1 MPPEDPT
8 VAKEHSLPQADE
20 TAARGPQ
27 GVAATTGSAEERLQP
42 AVRVQEVIEQLR
54 PSIQA
59 DGGDVEFLEFTEQ
72 GVVRIRLHGACVGCP
87 SSSLTLQVGL
97 ERNLREHVPE
107 FTSVEA
113 VE

>member
-1 MPPEDPT
+1 MAD
-8 VAKEHSLPQADE
+8 EHSLPQAHQP
-20 TAARGPQ
+20 APSGGG
-27 GVAATTGSAEERLQP
+27 GVAPSGTATER
-42 AVRVQEVIEQLR
+42 VRQVIEQIR

-59 DGGDVEFLEFTEQ
+59 DGGDVEFLELTDH

-107 FTSVEA
+107 VEA
-113 VE
+113 VQAID

>member
-1 MPPEDPT
+1 M
-8 VAKEHSLPQADE
+8 
-20 TAARGPQ
+20 
-27 GVAATTGSAEERLQP
+27 
-42 AVRVQEVIEQLR
+42 RVQEVIEQLR

>member
-1 MPPEDPT
+1 M
-8 VAKEHSLPQADE
+8 ANEHSLPQANRLSPDASASTTDGSPADLAG
-20 TAARGPQ
+20 TAQ
-27 GVAATTGSAEERLQP
+27 E
-42 AVRVQEVIEQLR
+42 RVQRVIEHIR

-59 DGGDVEFLEFTEQ
+59 DGGDVEFLELTDD

-97 ERNLREHVPE
+97 ERNLREHVSE
-107 FTSVEA
+107 VVAVEA

>member
-1 MPPEDPT
+1 
-8 VAKEHSLPQADE
+8 VAKEHSLPQADQSPSPE
-20 TAARGPQ
+20 GRAVAGATGTAQ
-27 GVAATTGSAEERLQP
+27 E
-42 AVRVQEVIEQLR
+42 RVQQVIEQLR

-59 DGGDVEFLEFTEQ
+59 DGGDVEFLEFTDD

-107 FTSVEA
+107 FASVEA
-113 VE
+113 VD

>member
-1 MPPEDPT
+1 M
-8 VAKEHSLPQADE
+8 AKEHRLPQAD
-20 TAARGPQ
+20 ARP
-27 GVAATTGSAEERLQP
+27 ATTNHAGDGLTGSPRE
-42 AVRVQEVIEQLR
+42 RVQQVIEQIR

-59 DGGDVEFLEFTEQ
+59 DGGDVEFLELTED

-107 FTSVEA
+107 VEA
-113 VE
+113 VEAVD

>member
-1 MPPEDPT
+1 M
-8 VAKEHSLPQADE
+8 ANEHSLPQANSP
-20 TAARGPQ
+20 AG
-27 GVAATTGSAEERLQP
+27 QP
-42 AVRVQEVIEQLR
+42 AVDGLSHHAPAPTGSVEERVQQVIEQLR

-59 DGGDVEFLEFTEQ
+59 DGGDVEFLEFTED

-107 FTSVEA
+107 VEA
-113 VE
+113 VEAFD

>member
-1 MPPEDPT
+1 M
-8 VAKEHSLPQADE
+8 AKEHSLPQADQA
-20 TAARGPQ
+20 AAREPK
-27 GVAATTGSAEERLQP
+27 GVAASTGTPEER
-42 AVRVQEVIEQLR
+42 VQQVIEQLR

-59 DGGDVEFLEFTEQ
+59 DGGDVEFLEFTEE

-107 FTSVEA
+107 FASVEA

>member
-1 MPPEDPT
+1 
-8 VAKEHSLPQADE
+8 VAKEHSLPQADSTQTPSE
-20 TAARGPQ
+20 QVGPNHLSGPADAR
-27 GVAATTGSAEERLQP
+27 
-42 AVRVQEVIEQLR
+42 VRHVIEQIR

-59 DGGDVEFLEFTEQ
+59 DGGDVEFLELTNE

-107 FTSVEA
+107 VEA
-113 VE
+113 VEAVDE

>member
-1 MPPEDPT
+1 M
-8 VAKEHSLPQADE
+8 AKEHRLPQADQPDQTSSQPSPAPE
-20 TAARGPQ
+20 GTAAQ
-27 GVAATTGSAEERLQP
+27 
-42 AVRVQEVIEQLR
+42 RVEQVIEQLR

-59 DGGDVEFLEFTEQ
+59 DGGDVEFIELTDD

-107 FTSVEA
+107 VEA
-113 VE
+113 VEAID

>member
-1 MPPEDPT
+1 M
-8 VAKEHSLPQADE
+8 AKEHSLPQADQ
-20 TAARGPQ
+20 TAEHGPQ
-27 GVAATTGSAEERLQP
+27 GVAATTGSAEER
-42 AVRVQEVIEQLR
+42 VQLVIEQLR

-59 DGGDVEFLEFTEQ
+59 DGGDVEFLEFTDD

-107 FTSVEA
+107 VTSVEA
-113 VE
+113 IE

>member
-1 MPPEDPT
+1 MPND
-8 VAKEHSLPQADE
+8 HSLPQAD
-20 TAARGPQ
+20 R
-27 GVAATTGSAEERLQP
+27 QP
-42 AVRVQEVIEQLR
+42 ASNGELEGAAPRGTASERVQQVIEQIR

-59 DGGDVEFLEFTEQ
+59 DGGDVEFLELTGE

-107 FTSVEA
+107 VEA
-113 VE
+113 VEAVD

>member
-1 MPPEDPT
+1 MPVPND
-8 VAKEHSLPQADE
+8 HRLPQASPN
-20 TAARGPQ
+20 G
-27 GVAATTGSAEERLQP
+27 GSNQP
-42 AVRVQEVIEQLR
+42 ATGGEGLGAPAGLTGGTPAERVQQVIEQIR

-59 DGGDVEFLEFTEQ
+59 DGGDVEFLELTGE

-107 FTSVEA
+107 VEA
-113 VE
+113 VEAID

>member
-1 MPPEDPT
+1 M
-8 VAKEHSLPQADE
+8 AKEHSLPRADQ
-20 TAARGPQ
+20 TASSEAQ
-27 GVAATTGSAEERLQP
+27 GAAATTGTAEER
-42 AVRVQEVIEQLR
+42 VQQVIEQLR

-59 DGGDVEFLEFTEQ
+59 DGGDVEFLEFTDE

-107 FTSVEA
+107 FASVEA
-113 VE
+113 IE

>member
-1 MPPEDPT
+1 MPND
-8 VAKEHSLPQADE
+8 HSLPQASEKPATPGGAVGPSSDGQAGG
-20 TAARGPQ
+20 TAA
-27 GVAATTGSAEERLQP
+27 E
-42 AVRVQEVIEQLR
+42 RVQQVIEQIR

-59 DGGDVEFLEFTEQ
+59 DGGDVEFLELTGE

-107 FTSVEA
+107 VEA
-113 VE
+113 VEAVD

>member
-1 MPPEDPT
+1 MGQRPAP
-8 VAKEHSLPQADE
+8 AADH
-20 TAARGPQ
+20 PQ
-27 GVAATTGSAEERLQP
+27 GSPLE
-42 AVRVQEVIEQLR
+42 RVQQVIEQLR

-59 DGGDVEFLEFTEQ
+59 DGGDVELLELTDE

-107 FTSVEA
+107 VEA
-113 VE
+113 VEAVD

>member
-1 MPPEDPT
+1 M
-8 VAKEHSLPQADE
+8 ANEHSLPQADQAAAN
-20 TAARGPQ
+20 AARG
-27 GVAATTGSAEERLQP
+27 VAPSTGTPEERLQP
-42 AVRVQEVIEQLR
+42 AVRVQQVIEQLR

-59 DGGDVEFLEFTEQ
+59 DGGDVEFLEFTDD

>member
-1 MPPEDPT
+1 M
-8 VAKEHSLPQADE
+8 AKEHSLHQADQ
-20 TAARGPQ
+20 AAASAPP
-27 GVAATTGSAEERLQP
+27 GVAATTGTALE
-42 AVRVQEVIEQLR
+42 RVQQVIEQLR

-59 DGGDVEFLEFTEQ
+59 DGGDVEFLEFTDD

-113 VE
+113 VD

>member
-1 MPPEDPT
+1 LETP
-8 VAKEHSLPQADE
+8 VAKEHRLPHAD
-20 TAARGPQ
+20 
-27 GVAATTGSAEERLQP
+27 QP
-42 AVRVQEVIEQLR
+42 AAPGGDGGGAPAGTAEQRVQQVIEQIR

-59 DGGDVEFLEFTEQ
+59 DGGDVEFLELTGE

-107 FTSVEA
+107 VEA
-113 VE
+113 VEAID

>member
-1 MPPEDPT
+1 MT
-8 VAKEHSLPQADE
+8 KEHRLPQADQ
-20 TAARGPQ
+20 TPAPAARDGDALS
-27 GVAATTGSAEERLQP
+27 GTAEQ
-42 AVRVQEVIEQLR
+42 RVQQVIEQIR

-59 DGGDVEFLEFTEQ
+59 DGGDVEFVEFTGE

-107 FTSVEA
+107 VRSVQA
-113 VE
+113 VD